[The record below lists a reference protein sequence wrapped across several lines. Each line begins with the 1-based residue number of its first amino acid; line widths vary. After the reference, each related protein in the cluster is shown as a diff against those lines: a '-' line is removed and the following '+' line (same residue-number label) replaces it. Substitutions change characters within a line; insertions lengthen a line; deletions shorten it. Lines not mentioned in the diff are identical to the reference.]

1 MRYLLSPKTFPTPC
15 YGWIRNILPQ
25 HHVENWTD
33 VRGDSLLGQ
42 LAKDVES
49 QDQLRSKF
57 FVYRKD
63 DLISVRNQITEFWG

>member
-1 MRYLLSPKTFPTPC
+1 M
-15 YGWIRNILPQ
+15 
-25 HHVENWTD
+25 HVENWSD
-33 VRGDSLLGQ
+33 VRGDSLLLGQ

>member
-1 MRYLLSPKTFPTPC
+1 M
-15 YGWIRNILPQ
+15 
-25 HHVENWTD
+25 HVENWSD
-33 VRGDSLLGQ
+33 VRGDSLLLGQ

-63 DLISVRNQITEFWG
+63 DLISVRNQITEFLGMINNGILGSSISFCSFSSDAI